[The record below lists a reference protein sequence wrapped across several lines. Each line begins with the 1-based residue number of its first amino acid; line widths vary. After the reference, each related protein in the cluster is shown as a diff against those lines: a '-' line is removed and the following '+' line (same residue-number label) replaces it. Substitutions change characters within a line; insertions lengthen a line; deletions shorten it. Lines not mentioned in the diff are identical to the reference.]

1 MPDQGPQL
9 RDVHVPHVSL
19 WWPLAPGWWVLAGLM
34 MIATV
39 LLVIRWRKRA
49 AWHRY
54 VDGTLKDLRDA
65 TARHAHDGDSAHF
78 AATLSQLL
86 RRVARTR
93 DARSVTLR
101 GVAWRDALASLAPRQ
116 DVSRLAELDVA
127 LYRPVV
133 SLDAPAVARDAEAWV
148 REALRRDGQ
157 RAHAG
162 RAKTHGTA

>member
-19 WWPLAPGWWVLAGLM
+19 WWPLAPGWWVLAGILL
-34 MIATV
+34 IAVVVLV
-39 LLVIRWRKRA
+39 LLWRRRA

-54 VDGTLKDLRDA
+54 VDRTVNDLRDA
-65 TARHAHDGDSAHF
+65 SQRHVQDGDTAAF
-78 AATLSQLL
+78 ATTVSQLV

-93 DARSVTLR
+93 DPRSVTLR
-101 GVAWRDALASLAPRQ
+101 GTAWRDSLASMAPRQ

-133 SLDAPAVARDAEAWV
+133 SLDVSVVARDAEAWV
-148 REALRRDGQ
+148 REAMRRDAQ
-157 RAHAG
+157 RMHAG
-162 RAKTHGTA
+162 RAKTHVAA